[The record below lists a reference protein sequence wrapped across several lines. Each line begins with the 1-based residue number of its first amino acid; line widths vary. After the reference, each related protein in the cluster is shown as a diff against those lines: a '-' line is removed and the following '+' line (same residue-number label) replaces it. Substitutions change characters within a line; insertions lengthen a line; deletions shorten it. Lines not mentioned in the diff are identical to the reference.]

1 MRAKNAH
8 NLAPRTDFGPAPK
21 GYVPGAGRGAV
32 GFTTRSDIGPARQA
46 VVAAD
51 RSLTAQRERARQVLI
66 ASQQATASRNQ
77 DLSESN
83 FDRFSGY
90 AHSLFSVGQYDDEDE
105 EADKIYKAIDKRMD
119 SKRKMR
125 REELEKKTWAEY
137 HRKRPR
143 PSEFFHAE
151 RTQLQSL
158 SLDEW
163 EAIPDAVEMSG
174 RKRQK
179 ISSRTE
185 KFTPLPTDIIQ
196 NGRSM
201 GTGGLNTSG
210 SITAYP
216 GMRRSGLNT
225 VMPMTMG
232 TRTDLLGGKGSGLR
246 THVGGTTTSGFQ
258 TSMNSGTLTH
268 LGGGTISDIM
278 HLGRTRDLKL
288 GAKLDAASDSVSG
301 QTVVD
306 PKGYLTDLTSFNV
319 TSDTDLSDIQKAREL
334 LRNVIETNRTH
345 PPGWIAAAR
354 LEESVNKI
362 PKARK
367 LIIQATEACAD
378 SQEVWLEAARLH
390 GRKQA
395 RAILA
400 RAVKCIP
407 RSPKIWIKAA
417 MLEKEVDNKRAVLRR
432 ALEFIP
438 DSTELWKEAVELETA
453 EDAKIMLARAVECVP
468 TSVEMWL
475 ALARLEDY
483 TNAKKVI
490 NKARKKIPTDPSI
503 WIAAA
508 KLEEEEGRNDPRKK
522 DNIPKLIANMVKSL
536 KAHKVVIERE
546 QWLEEASKCERDGSP
561 AVCQAIVHETVG
573 DGVDEQD
580 RLEMWKQDAKT
591 WLDEKGATH
600 TARAIYA
607 HMLKK
612 FPKKWKIWWDAA
624 MLEKNHGSPNNV
636 DAVLD
641 QAVQHCPNAVKLW
654 LLYAKEMWRGQNDV
668 DRARSILE
676 RAWTEN
682 SHHED
687 IWLAHVKLEFETK
700 AFDRARG
707 LLHLARQKCSTPK
720 VWLKSAV
727 LERSLGDRKRE
738 NQLLDEGL
746 EYFKDFPKLWMMKAQ
761 WSCSVESRDEARKV
775 CQEAVKY
782 VPFSVDMWLLYARQE
797 VDSERLHRARAVLE
811 TARSKIPK
819 EDRLWLAACE
829 LEQTRN
835 AQQAVL
841 AKALLECPNSGR
853 LWAFAVECEEHNQQR
868 AKCVLALQKLPEDVY
883 VQSSVAKFFWRIG
896 KKKQA
901 REWFERAVVNDSSIG
916 DTWAWYCA
924 FCKKHKTKRH
934 VDSVTKRCSEAQ
946 PTHGKFWV
954 KVSKDPANERLEISE
969 ILEKVVEVLPDIY
982 SHVGKK

>member
-1 MRAKNAH
+1 MSRAKNL
-8 NLAPRTDFGPAPK
+8 NLAPRTDFGPSPK

-66 ASQQATASRNQ
+66 ASQQATAGKNQ

-90 AHSLFSVGQYDDEDE
+90 AHSLFSVGVHDDEDE
-105 EADKIYKAIDKRMD
+105 EADKIYKSIDRRMD
-119 SKRKMR
+119 SKRKDR
-125 REELEKKTWAEY
+125 REELEKKTWADY

-143 PSEFFHAE
+143 PSEFFRAE

-163 EAIPDAVEMSG
+163 EAIPEAVEMAG

-179 ISSRTE
+179 TNTRSQ

-196 NGRSM
+196 GGRSLGATPM
-201 GTGGLNTSG
+201 NTSG

-216 GMRRSGLNT
+216 GMGRSGLNT

-246 THVGGTTTSGFQ
+246 THIGGTTTSGFS
-258 TSMNSGTLTH
+258 TSMGSGTLTH

-354 LEESVNKI
+354 LEESVNKM

-367 LIIQATEACAD
+367 LIIQATEACGD
-378 SQEVWLEAARLH
+378 SQDIWLEAARLH

-400 RAVKCIP
+400 RAVKYIA

-417 MLEKEVDNKRAVLRR
+417 MLEKEKDNKRAVLRR

-438 DSTELWKEAVELETA
+438 DSTELWKEAVELETP

-483 TNAKKVI
+483 SNAKKVL

-508 KLEEEEGRNDPRKK
+508 KLEEEHGTETGDKK
-522 DNIPKLIANMVKSL
+522 KIQNIPKLIRNAVKSL

-546 QWLEEASKCERDGSP
+546 QWLEEASKCEKDGSKV
-561 AVCQAIVHETVG
+561 VCQAIVHETVG

-580 RLEMWKQDAKT
+580 QLEMWKQDAKT
-591 WLDEKGATH
+591 WLDVKGAVH
-600 TARAIYA
+600 TARSIYG
-607 HMLKK
+607 HMLQK
-612 FPKKWKIWWDAA
+612 FSTKWKIWWDAA
-624 MLEKNHGSPNNV
+624 MLEKNHGSPKNV
-636 DAVLD
+636 DEVLR
-641 QAVQHCPNAVKLW
+641 QAVEFCPHAVKLW
-654 LLYAKEMWRGQNDV
+654 LLYAKEMWRGQGNV
-668 DRARSILE
+668 DRARELLTK
-676 RAWTEN
+676 AWQQN
-682 SHHED
+682 SQHED
-687 IWLAHVKLEFETK
+687 IWLAHVKLEYETENFK
-700 AFDRARG
+700 GARK
-707 LLHLARQKCSTPK
+707 LLQLAREKCPTPK

-727 LERSLGDRKRE
+727 TERSLGDRKQE
-738 NQLLDEGL
+738 NKLLEEAL
-746 EYFKDFPKLWMMKAQ
+746 EEFKEYPKLWMMKAQ
-761 WSCSVESRDEARKV
+761 WSFDVEGPDEARKI
-775 CQEAVKY
+775 CQEAVKQ
-782 VPFSVDMWLLYARQE
+782 VPFSVDMWLLYARLE
-797 VDSERLHRARAVLE
+797 VESQRTHRARAVLE

-829 LEQTRN
+829 LEHNRN
-835 AQQAVL
+835 AQQSVL
-841 AKALLECPNSGR
+841 SKALLDCPESGR
-853 LWAFAVECEEHNQQR
+853 LWAFAVECEQLNQQK
-868 AKCVLALQKLPEDVY
+868 AKCLLALNKLPEDVY
-883 VQSSVAKFFWRIG
+883 VLTSVAKYFWRTG

-901 REWFERAVVNDSSIG
+901 REWFERAIVNDSSIG
-916 DTWAWYCA
+916 DSWAWYYV
-924 FCKKHKTKRH
+924 FCKKHKKQRH
-934 VDSVTKRCSEAQ
+934 VDSVLKRCKEAQ
-946 PTHGKFWV
+946 PTHGKYWV
-954 KVSKDPANERLEISE
+954 LVAKNFANERLEVKE
-969 ILEKVVEVLPDIY
+969 VLLKVVETLPDIINK
-982 SHVGKK
+982 V